1 MHIYTDSSFWYKTKE
16 YIRRAKAWRNS
27 VWSRSGMHG
36 RPSSYLMSLL
46 VVRAYENAGHDR
58 SEPAGLVTL

>member
-1 MHIYTDSSFWYKTKE
+1 
-16 YIRRAKAWRNS
+16 
-27 VWSRSGMHG
+27 MHG

-46 VVRAYENAGHDR
+46 VMRAYENAGRDR